1 MNYSGLRV
9 IREALNG
16 QRGWKPAWRNPEPK
30 PNYDI
35 IVIGGGGHGLATAHY
50 LATKYGE
57 KCIAVVEK
65 GWIGSGNA
73 GRNTTIV
80 RGDYTLPP
88 NTRFYDHS
96 VGLWESMERELNFN
110 VMHSQRGV
118 LFLHH
123 NDAERDDHYRKTNIM
138 RMQGTDG
145 EILGPE
151 KLRKMYPSM
160 NFDGRFPITGAYL
173 HRRGGTARHDAVV
186 WGYARSAD
194 RRGVDILQNCKVT
207 GFRIEQGKVLGIE
220 TTRGF
225 IGANK
230 VGVSVAGNTSRVMD
244 MAGIRTPIESHI
256 LQAFV
261 SEGLKPIIPGQVNY
275 GAGHF
280 YISQSDKGG
289 LVLGGDLD
297 QYNSCAQRGN
307 LPVFESVIEAAV
319 TLFPM
324 LSRARLLRQSDK
336 GGLVLGGDLDQYNSC
351 AQRGNLPVFESV
363 IEAAVTLFPML
374 SRARLLRAWGGLQ
387 DMSMDGHAVIDE
399 TPIKGLY
406 LNGGWCYGGF
416 KATPAAGECFAHLLS
431 TEQPHE
437 LAKPY
442 RLDRFR
448 TGYLLDEKGQGPN
461 PNRQ

>member
-1 MNYSGLRV
+1 
-9 IREALNG
+9 LNG

-110 VMHSQRGV
+110 VMHSQRGL

-324 LSRARLLRQSDK
+324 LSRARLLR
-336 GGLVLGGDLDQYNSC
+336 
-351 AQRGNLPVFESV
+351 
-363 IEAAVTLFPML
+363 
-374 SRARLLRAWGGLQ
+374 AWGGLQ

>member
-1 MNYSGLRV
+1 MRYSGLRV

-16 QRGWKPAWRNPEPK
+16 QKGWKPAWRNPEPK

-57 KCIAVVEK
+57 KSIAVVEK

-96 VGLWESMERELNFN
+96 VGLWEKMERELNFN
-110 VMHSQRGV
+110 VMHSQRGL
-118 LFLHH
+118 LFVHH
-123 NDAERDDHYRKTNIM
+123 NDSERDDHYRKTNIM

-151 KLRKMYPSM
+151 QVRKMYPSM

-194 RRGVDILQNCKVT
+194 RRGVDILQNCEVM

-225 IGANK
+225 IGARK

-244 MAGIRTPIESHI
+244 MAGIRTPIESHV

-289 LVLGGDLD
+289 LV
-297 QYNSCAQRGN
+297 
-307 LPVFESVIEAAV
+307 
-319 TLFPM
+319 M
-324 LSRARLLRQSDK
+324 
-336 GGLVLGGDLDQYNSC
+336 GGDLDQYNSC

>member
-1 MNYSGLRV
+1 MRYSGLRV

-16 QRGWKPAWRNPEPK
+16 QKGWKPAWRNPEPK

-57 KCIAVVEK
+57 KSIAVVEK

-96 VGLWESMERELNFN
+96 VGLWEKMERELNFN
-110 VMHSQRGV
+110 VMHSQRGL

-123 NDAERDDHYRKTNIM
+123 NDSERDDHYRKTNIM

-145 EILGPE
+145 EVLGPE
-151 KLRKMYPSM
+151 QLRKMYPSM

-194 RRGVDILQNCKVT
+194 RRGVDILQNCEVM

-225 IGANK
+225 IGARK

-244 MAGIRTPIESHI
+244 MAGIRTPIESHV

-289 LVLGGDLD
+289 LV
-297 QYNSCAQRGN
+297 
-307 LPVFESVIEAAV
+307 
-319 TLFPM
+319 M
-324 LSRARLLRQSDK
+324 
-336 GGLVLGGDLDQYNSC
+336 GGDLDQYNSC

>member
-1 MNYSGLRV
+1 MRYSGLRV

-57 KCIAVVEK
+57 KSIAVVEK

-96 VGLWESMERELNFN
+96 VGLWEKMERELNFN
-110 VMHSQRGV
+110 VMHSQRGL

-123 NDAERDDHYRKTNIM
+123 NDSERDDHYRKTNIM

-151 KLRKMYPSM
+151 QVRKMYPSM

-194 RRGVDILQNCKVT
+194 RRGVDILQNCEVT

-225 IGANK
+225 IGARK

-244 MAGIRTPIESHI
+244 MAGIRTPIESHV

-289 LVLGGDLD
+289 LV
-297 QYNSCAQRGN
+297 
-307 LPVFESVIEAAV
+307 
-319 TLFPM
+319 M
-324 LSRARLLRQSDK
+324 
-336 GGLVLGGDLDQYNSC
+336 GGDLDQYNSC

>member
-289 LVLGGDLD
+289 LV
-297 QYNSCAQRGN
+297 
-307 LPVFESVIEAAV
+307 
-319 TLFPM
+319 M
-324 LSRARLLRQSDK
+324 
-336 GGLVLGGDLDQYNSC
+336 GGDLDQYNSC

>member
-9 IREALNG
+9 IREAFNG

-244 MAGIRTPIESHI
+244 MAGIRTPIESHV

-261 SEGLKPIIPGQVNY
+261 SEGLKPIIPGQVSY

-289 LVLGGDLD
+289 LV
-297 QYNSCAQRGN
+297 
-307 LPVFESVIEAAV
+307 
-319 TLFPM
+319 M
-324 LSRARLLRQSDK
+324 
-336 GGLVLGGDLDQYNSC
+336 GGDLDQYNSC

-387 DMSMDGHAVIDE
+387 DMTMDGHAVIDE

>member
-1 MNYSGLRV
+1 MRYSGLRV

-57 KCIAVVEK
+57 KSIAVVEK

-96 VGLWESMERELNFN
+96 VGLWEKMERELNFN
-110 VMHSQRGV
+110 VMHSQRGL

-123 NDAERDDHYRKTNIM
+123 NDSERDDHYRKTNIM

-145 EILGPE
+145 EVLGPE
-151 KLRKMYPSM
+151 QLRKMYPSM

-194 RRGVDILQNCKVT
+194 RRGVDILQNCEVT

-225 IGANK
+225 IGAKK

-244 MAGIRTPIESHI
+244 MAGIRTPIESHV

-289 LVLGGDLD
+289 LV
-297 QYNSCAQRGN
+297 
-307 LPVFESVIEAAV
+307 
-319 TLFPM
+319 M
-324 LSRARLLRQSDK
+324 
-336 GGLVLGGDLDQYNSC
+336 GGDLDQYNSC

>member
-225 IGANK
+225 IGAKK

-244 MAGIRTPIESHI
+244 MAGIRTPIESHV

-261 SEGLKPIIPGQVNY
+261 SEGLKPIIPGQVSY

-280 YISQSDKGG
+280 YIS
-289 LVLGGDLD
+289 
-297 QYNSCAQRGN
+297 
-307 LPVFESVIEAAV
+307 
-319 TLFPM
+319 
-324 LSRARLLRQSDK
+324 QSDK

>member
-1 MNYSGLRV
+1 MRYSGLRV

-57 KCIAVVEK
+57 KSIAVVEK

-96 VGLWESMERELNFN
+96 VGLWEKMERELNFN
-110 VMHSQRGV
+110 VMHSQRGL

-123 NDAERDDHYRKTNIM
+123 NDSERDDHYRKTNIM

-145 EILGPE
+145 EVLGPE
-151 KLRKMYPSM
+151 QLRKMYPSL

-194 RRGVDILQNCKVT
+194 RRGVDILQNCEVT

-225 IGANK
+225 IGAKK

-244 MAGIRTPIESHI
+244 MAGIRTPIESHV

-289 LVLGGDLD
+289 LV
-297 QYNSCAQRGN
+297 
-307 LPVFESVIEAAV
+307 
-319 TLFPM
+319 M
-324 LSRARLLRQSDK
+324 
-336 GGLVLGGDLDQYNSC
+336 GGDLDQYNSC

-387 DMSMDGHAVIDE
+387 DMTMDGHAVIDE

>member
-1 MNYSGLRV
+1 MSYSGLRV

-194 RRGVDILQNCKVT
+194 RRGVDILQNCEVT

-220 TTRGF
+220 TTHGF
-225 IGANK
+225 IGAKK

-244 MAGIRTPIESHI
+244 MAGIRTPIESHV

-324 LSRARLLRQSDK
+324 LSRARLLR
-336 GGLVLGGDLDQYNSC
+336 
-351 AQRGNLPVFESV
+351 
-363 IEAAVTLFPML
+363 
-374 SRARLLRAWGGLQ
+374 AWGGLQ
-387 DMSMDGHAVIDE
+387 DMTMDGHAVIDE

>member
-1 MNYSGLRV
+1 MGFGIAPISVETDRFHELGAIKEKNAMRYSGLRV

-50 LATKYGE
+50 LVTKYGE
-57 KCIAVVEK
+57 KSIAVVEK

-96 VGLWESMERELNFN
+96 VGLWEKMERELNFN

-194 RRGVDILQNCKVT
+194 RRGVDILQNCEVT

-225 IGANK
+225 IGAKK

-244 MAGIRTPIESHI
+244 MAGIRTPIESHV

-289 LVLGGDLD
+289 LV
-297 QYNSCAQRGN
+297 
-307 LPVFESVIEAAV
+307 
-319 TLFPM
+319 M
-324 LSRARLLRQSDK
+324 
-336 GGLVLGGDLDQYNSC
+336 GGDLDQYNSC

>member
-1 MNYSGLRV
+1 MRYSGLRV
-9 IREALNG
+9 IKEALNG

-57 KCIAVVEK
+57 KSIAVVEK

-96 VGLWESMERELNFN
+96 VGLWEKMERELNFN
-110 VMHSQRGV
+110 VMHSQRGL

-123 NDAERDDHYRKTNIM
+123 NDSERDDHYRKTNIM

-145 EILGPE
+145 EVLGPE
-151 KLRKMYPSM
+151 QLRKMYPSL

-194 RRGVDILQNCKVT
+194 RRGVDILQNCEVT

-225 IGANK
+225 IGAKK

-244 MAGIRTPIESHI
+244 MAGIRTPIESHV

-289 LVLGGDLD
+289 LV
-297 QYNSCAQRGN
+297 
-307 LPVFESVIEAAV
+307 
-319 TLFPM
+319 M
-324 LSRARLLRQSDK
+324 
-336 GGLVLGGDLDQYNSC
+336 GGDLDQYNSC

>member
-1 MNYSGLRV
+1 MAKEVGSLLGA
-9 IREALNG
+9 I
-16 QRGWKPAWRNPEPK
+16 RNPSPITTSLSLAAVATDWPLHITWRRSMARNASQWSK
-30 PNYDI
+30 KA
-35 IVIGGGGHGLATAHY
+35 GLGLAMPGVIQQLCEVTILCLLIPAFTITV
-50 LATKYGE
+50 LA
-57 KCIAVVEK
+57 
-65 GWIGSGNA
+65 
-73 GRNTTIV
+73 
-80 RGDYTLPP
+80 
-88 NTRFYDHS
+88 
-96 VGLWESMERELNFN
+96 LWESMERELNFN

-324 LSRARLLRQSDK
+324 LSRARLLR
-336 GGLVLGGDLDQYNSC
+336 
-351 AQRGNLPVFESV
+351 
-363 IEAAVTLFPML
+363 
-374 SRARLLRAWGGLQ
+374 AWGGLQ

>member
-1 MNYSGLRV
+1 M
-9 IREALNG
+9 
-16 QRGWKPAWRNPEPK
+16 
-30 PNYDI
+30 
-35 IVIGGGGHGLATAHY
+35 
-50 LATKYGE
+50 
-57 KCIAVVEK
+57 VEK

-96 VGLWESMERELNFN
+96 VGLWEKMERELNFN
-110 VMHSQRGV
+110 VMHSQRGL

-123 NDAERDDHYRKTNIM
+123 NDSERDDHYRKTNIM

-194 RRGVDILQNCKVT
+194 RRGVDILQNCEVT

-220 TTRGF
+220 TTHGF
-225 IGANK
+225 IGAKK

-244 MAGIRTPIESHI
+244 MAGIRTPIESHV

-289 LVLGGDLD
+289 LV
-297 QYNSCAQRGN
+297 
-307 LPVFESVIEAAV
+307 
-319 TLFPM
+319 M
-324 LSRARLLRQSDK
+324 
-336 GGLVLGGDLDQYNSC
+336 GGDLDQYNSC

>member
-1 MNYSGLRV
+1 MRYSGLRV
-9 IREALNG
+9 IKEALNG

-57 KCIAVVEK
+57 KSIAVVEK

-96 VGLWESMERELNFN
+96 VGLWEKMERELNFN
-110 VMHSQRGV
+110 VMHSQRGL

-123 NDAERDDHYRKTNIM
+123 NDSERDDHYRKTNIM

-145 EILGPE
+145 EVLGPE
-151 KLRKMYPSM
+151 QLRKMYPSL

-194 RRGVDILQNCKVT
+194 RRGVDILQNCEVT

-225 IGANK
+225 IGAKK

-244 MAGIRTPIESHI
+244 MAGIRTPIESHV

-289 LVLGGDLD
+289 LV
-297 QYNSCAQRGN
+297 
-307 LPVFESVIEAAV
+307 
-319 TLFPM
+319 M
-324 LSRARLLRQSDK
+324 
-336 GGLVLGGDLDQYNSC
+336 GGDLDQYNSC

-387 DMSMDGHAVIDE
+387 DMTMDGHAVIDE

>member
-1 MNYSGLRV
+1 MPGV
-9 IREALNG
+9 I
-16 QRGWKPAWRNPEPK
+16 
-30 PNYDI
+30 
-35 IVIGGGGHGLATAHY
+35 
-50 LATKYGE
+50 
-57 KCIAVVEK
+57 
-65 GWIGSGNA
+65 
-73 GRNTTIV
+73 
-80 RGDYTLPP
+80 
-88 NTRFYDHS
+88 
-96 VGLWESMERELNFN
+96 
-110 VMHSQRGV
+110 
-118 LFLHH
+118 
-123 NDAERDDHYRKTNIM
+123 
-138 RMQGTDG
+138 
-145 EILGPE
+145 
-151 KLRKMYPSM
+151 
-160 NFDGRFPITGAYL
+160 
-173 HRRGGTARHDAVV
+173 VV

-194 RRGVDILQNCKVT
+194 RRGVDILQNCEVT

-220 TTRGF
+220 TTHGF
-225 IGANK
+225 IGAKK

-244 MAGIRTPIESHI
+244 MAGIRTPIESHV

-289 LVLGGDLD
+289 LV
-297 QYNSCAQRGN
+297 
-307 LPVFESVIEAAV
+307 
-319 TLFPM
+319 M
-324 LSRARLLRQSDK
+324 
-336 GGLVLGGDLDQYNSC
+336 GGDLDQYNSC

-387 DMSMDGHAVIDE
+387 DMTMDGHAVIDE